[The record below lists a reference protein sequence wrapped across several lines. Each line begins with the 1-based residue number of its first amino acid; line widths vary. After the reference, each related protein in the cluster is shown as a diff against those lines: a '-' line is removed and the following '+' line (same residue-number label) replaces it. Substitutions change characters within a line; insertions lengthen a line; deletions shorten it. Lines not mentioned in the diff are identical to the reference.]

1 MDIWSKLVMKKFW
14 KIYIMVNIIII
25 VAIILT
31 GAIDYLI
38 GKIVVGICAGLFV
51 SGVIKL
57 FDKNS

>member
-1 MDIWSKLVMKKFW
+1 MKKFW